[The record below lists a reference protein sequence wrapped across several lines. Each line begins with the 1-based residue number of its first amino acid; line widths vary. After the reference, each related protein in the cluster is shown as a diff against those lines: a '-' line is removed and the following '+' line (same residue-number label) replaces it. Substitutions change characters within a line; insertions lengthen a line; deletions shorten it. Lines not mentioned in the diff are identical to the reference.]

1 MITYDRSIRQTIHA
15 ALRSFCGPV
24 DGARRRAGI
33 DATLHAHDAAALAQP
48 GASCRRRDPAPASRK
63 RRLTA
68 LAGIAIALAALIA
81 PSVPVAA
88 QDGANPPISGTASST
103 LYLPTV
109 ARLWHAWFDDA
120 ELDAAMIA
128 AGYDVD
134 EASQHTVCTL
144 DPSAVPPYLI
154 RYSSCEQYLIGTTP
168 TEGTGHYIWYVRL
181 GDGLVHGLEVGA

>member
-1 MITYDRSIRQTIHA
+1 MITYDRNIRQTIHST
-15 ALRSFCGPV
+15 LRRFCGPV
-24 DGARRRAGI
+24 DGARRRAGSHP
-33 DATLHAHDAAALAQP
+33 TLHIDDAPALACL

-63 RRLTA
+63 RRLACVAAA
-68 LAGIAIALAALIA
+68 LVILGALIA

-88 QDGANPPISGTASST
+88 QDGANPPISATASRT
-103 LYLPTV
+103 LYLPSV

-134 EASQHTVCTL
+134 EASMHTVCTL
-144 DPSAVPPYLI
+144 DPSSVVPYLI

-168 TEGTGHYIWYVRL
+168 TEGTGHFIWYVRM
-181 GDGLVHGLEVGA
+181 GDGIVTGLEVGQ